1 MGIVYMNNSCE
12 KFPLNCIVA
21 SFCNPLNVGDV
32 GIFALK
38 RTAVEKVKLFWEYW
52 LTVGW
57 DFQMFSWLF
66 GHVSAT
72 INWEPLPVIFLTVT
86 RREYVK

>member
-38 RTAVEKVKLFWEYW
+38 RTAVEKVKLFWEY
-52 LTVGW
+52 
-57 DFQMFSWLF
+57 
-66 GHVSAT
+66 
-72 INWEPLPVIFLTVT
+72 
-86 RREYVK
+86 